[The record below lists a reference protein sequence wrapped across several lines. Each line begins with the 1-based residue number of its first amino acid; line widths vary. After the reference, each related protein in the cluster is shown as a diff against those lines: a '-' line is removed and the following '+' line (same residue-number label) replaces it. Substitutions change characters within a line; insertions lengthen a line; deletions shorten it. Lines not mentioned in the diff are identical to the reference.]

1 MNTVIEYESEFL
13 KFIGCLEESDSVNH
27 VVIIGSWAEYL
38 YYKTGLLPGFEP
50 DMSTIDLD
58 VLVKNLRL
66 PRKERNLIGIANENG
81 FTYEED
87 YITGISRFFGR
98 DQFEV
103 EFLIARRGKGTDK
116 LPRTKLGVNAQQLSH
131 LSMLAEFTAQVNIG
145 GQNLYVPTPEAYVL
159 HKMIINNKRGLKA
172 EKDRG
177 KIAQLLPF
185 MEEEKWDEIQERL
198 SKKERQLIKQFMED
212 YPGVMQKAQVS
223 NVAVNVQKETAE
235 ESILTQLQEA
245 STEVRKSRTRTT
257 SRKKNDLER

>member
-1 MNTVIEYESEFL
+1 MNTAIEYESEFL
-13 KFIGCLEESDSVNH
+13 KFIGCLEKSDSVNH

-38 YYKTGLLPGFEP
+38 YYKAGLLPGFEP

-58 VLVKNLRL
+58 VLIKNLRL
-66 PRKERNLIGIANENG
+66 PRKERNLIDVASENG

-103 EFLIARRGKGTDK
+103 EFLIAQRGKGTDK

-131 LSMLAEFTAQVNIG
+131 LSVLAEYTVQVNIG

-185 MEEEKWDEIQERL
+185 LEEDKWNEIQEGL

-212 YPGVMQKAQVS
+212 YPGVMQKAS
-223 NVAVNVQKETAE
+223 ISDIADNFQKETAR
-235 ESILTQLQEA
+235 ESILAQLQEA
-245 STEVRKSRTRTT
+245 PTKARKPRARTT